1 MSFRKKM
8 SRRSSR
14 RLFKKTAN
22 RYHKKNR
29 LHVRIRRGGIR
40 L

>member
-1 MSFRKKM
+1 MKRSRIPPKK
-8 SRRSSR
+8 SR

-22 RYHKKNR
+22 RMHKKNR
-29 LHVRIRRGGIR
+29 PGVMRGGMR